1 MARKKMLMVG
11 LIVLLMALAFPA
23 TPALAHH
30 DWSAYDTSET
40 VYLSGFIGDVS
51 WQNPHPDIQLEVPP
65 GLGVPENLA
74 ATDISE
80 ELEKI
85 GGRQSL
91 ERATVPEDAGGT
103 WTVDLESPSFMEG
116 VGMNAPPSV
125 GEPLQVIGFL
135 NRQEPRTLRV
145 ESVVLADG
153 QTLSVRNS
161 AVATLPTGVTPARDV
176 ASDASGADT
185 PEANAGSDDE
195 SDIVSDRSQ
204 SESMPTEQVAGAE
217 DDAGSG
223 STAASQ
229 SPSATWTER
238 IEANPFSELL
248 RSSRWGYPIAEIAHL
263 LGLAALVGAAALF
276 DLRLLGFW
284 RRLSVTDAARHLMRV
299 VWIGFVLTVA
309 TGALMFVTDA
319 TELVSNPAFRL
330 KMSLIF
336 VAGCN
341 AAAFHIGTFG
351 SVEKWDADKATPAGA
366 KFAAV
371 VSLLVWA
378 GVVACGRLIAYV

>member
-11 LIVLLMALAFPA
+11 LTVLFLTLAFPA
-23 TPALAHH
+23 APALAHH

-40 VYLSGFIGDVS
+40 VYLSGFVGDVS
-51 WQNPHPDIQLEVPP
+51 WQNPHPEVQLEVPN
-65 GLGVPENLA
+65 GLGVPEDLA

-125 GEPLQVIGFL
+125 GESLQVVGFL

-145 ESVVLADG
+145 ESVILADG

-161 AVATLPTGVTPARDV
+161 AVATLPTDVTPAKDA
-176 ASDASGADT
+176 ASDPTEAGAT
-185 PEANAGSDDE
+185 EANTRSDSEGDNGSDN
-195 SDIVSDRSQ
+195 SQ

-217 DDAGSG
+217 DNPESG
-223 STAASQ
+223 SAAASQ
-229 SPSATWTER
+229 GSPATWTER

-248 RSSRWGYPIAEIAHL
+248 RSSRWGYPTAEIAHL

-299 VWIGFVLTVA
+299 AWIGFVLTVA

-330 KMSLIF
+330 KMALIF

-351 SVEKWDADKATPAGA
+351 SVEKWDADKSTPAGA

-371 VSLLVWA
+371 LSLLVWA